1 MKPQE
6 IQAFVIKRP
15 FVPFRMRLAD
25 GSSHVIEH
33 PELILVSEP
42 IVMVASGIDH
52 AVSGVPKKVAFCDP
66 QHVVSIELLQRNRA
80 KAA

>member
-6 IQAFVIKRP
+6 IKAFVVKRP

-25 GSSHVIEH
+25 GSSHVIDH

-42 IVMVASGIDH
+42 IVMVASGIDD
-52 AVSGVPKKVAFCDP
+52 AVTGVPKKVAFCDT
-66 QHVVSIELLQRNRA
+66 QHVVSIELLPRSRA